1 MMRPTQ
7 AFWALLFMC
16 TAADAHHSRAAF
28 QLDQSTVLKA
38 KITNVRWTNPHV
50 FLDGEVVNGQGGKE
64 QWVFEGHSISGL
76 VRQGW
81 SKETVKAGDEVQ
93 VVVNRHKDSSKHF
106 GLIEYV
112 VLADGSKHHSVGQ
125 TFQAAART
133 AVPPST
139 DFSGNWRFQ
148 FPGTPQ
154 QVRDRILLGREA
166 PKVDGP
172 YTERAKAQVSAY
184 DPKNDPALICGDS
197 SLPALLMTVY
207 EYKWTRRDGSILI
220 EKEHHDHADRVIHL
234 GSTARPANYKPN
246 PLGFS
251 VGRFQPDG
259 TLVIETTGFSAV
271 KWGTTSGVDSSEQK
285 RIVERYK
292 LINGGMGLSLSYVH
306 EDPVYLTKPLT
317 GQGTF
322 TKMPSV
328 QFTRQECDVAAAQ
341 QHLQYD

>member
-133 AVPPST
+133 AVVNVIVMVEIFYLLNCRSLT
-139 DFSGNWRFQ
+139 RSMYSLGVFSNKWILAGN
-148 FPGTPQ
+148 GHE
-154 QVRDRILLGREA
+154 LA
-166 PKVDGP
+166 P
-172 YTERAKAQVSAY
+172 R
-184 DPKNDPALICGDS
+184 
-197 SLPALLMTVY
+197 
-207 EYKWTRRDGSILI
+207 
-220 EKEHHDHADRVIHL
+220 
-234 GSTARPANYKPN
+234 
-246 PLGFS
+246 
-251 VGRFQPDG
+251 
-259 TLVIETTGFSAV
+259 
-271 KWGTTSGVDSSEQK
+271 
-285 RIVERYK
+285 
-292 LINGGMGLSLSYVH
+292 
-306 EDPVYLTKPLT
+306 
-317 GQGTF
+317 
-322 TKMPSV
+322 
-328 QFTRQECDVAAAQ
+328 
-341 QHLQYD
+341 